1 VNLSLRKFL
10 IPFYFISVLFI
21 SNSVVA
27 QDEKIG
33 QQNIFGN
40 TTGGYYNYADPDG
53 VNIEVNVWGFAK
65 FTGKFLIPQGTTL
78 QDLVSYAGGPTID
91 AKVEE
96 IRLLRPKNDS
106 LGITRDQIITFNYD
120 DLFWQD
126 KVGSSMNKP
135 NPVLLPGDI
144 LIFPGEPRLFFKD
157 ELTLWLAVG
166 STLISLAILVLN
178 ITNKNN

>member
-1 VNLSLRKFL
+1 MYFL
-10 IPFYFISVLFI
+10 ALLFA
-21 SNSVVA
+21 SNSLFA

-33 QQNIFGN
+33 SQPIMGN
-40 TTGGYYNYADPDG
+40 TVGGYYNYADPDM

-65 FTGKFLIPQGTTL
+65 YTGKFLIPQGTKL
-78 QDLVSYAGGPTID
+78 QDLISYAGGPTID

-106 LGITRDQIITFNYD
+106 LGITKDQILTFNYD
-120 DLFWQD
+120 DLFWQE
-126 KVGSSMNKP
+126 KLNTSLSKS
-135 NPVLLPGDI
+135 NPELLPGDI
-144 LIFPGEPRLFFKD
+144 LVFPGEPRLFFKD